1 MANRHLALVVAL
13 LVFVHV
19 SSHAVRRKER
29 DQYDEIYDMWADLE
43 DLDVEEPNSD
53 LDEELPFG
61 HRHRDTR
68 GRPSSK
74 GSGDPMA
81 ALGASGGPSMSFMT
95 LKPEYGKNSKEET
108 DLIAAQFKALLQT
121 GHIETQ
127 IYTIEKNKILFVAES
142 TAHTLK
148 IKDFILERPETE
160 VFEFQQ
166 QQFYPPGHKAAAG
179 VSKNT
184 KPKTKKV

>member
-1 MANRHLALVVAL
+1 MSDRHLVLVVAL
-13 LVFVHV
+13 LLFVHV
-19 SSHAVRRKER
+19 SHAAQRKER
-29 DQYDEIYDMWADLE
+29 DQYDETYDMWADLE
-43 DLDVEEPNSD
+43 DLDVEEPNAD

-81 ALGASGGPSMSFMT
+81 GLGGSAGPSMSFMT

-166 QQFYPPGHKAAAG
+166 QQFYPPGHKAG
-179 VSKNT
+179 VSKTT
-184 KPKTKKV
+184 KTKTKKV